1 MPDDKELERLERKK
15 KMLSHTF
22 RRKKNLIR
30 APASAEDED
39 EGDGWDSDPDSNHNT
54 VSKSSVPSIVS
65 EGRMIIDPLH
75 C

>member
-1 MPDDKELERLERKK
+1 VPDDKELERLERKK

-30 APASAEDED
+30 APATEDED

-65 EGRMIIDPLH
+65 EGRMIIHPLH
-75 C
+75 F